1 LRHLWLVLV
10 SLVCIIILINCI
22 ELILLSSLCWSL
34 LWCSYW
40 CSSYR
45 CVSWVNIRIWSWR
58 IKDFCVLRWRKL
70 WSWSSIYFIMILN
83 YRIISSS
90 IFNLT
95 VLTWLLSEIIRI
107 LEATTILL
115 ELNDIMIHKLSY
127 LLFLL
132 RIIFLLLLWTMALV
146 FNIMIV

>member
-22 ELILLSSLCWSL
+22 ELILLSSLCGSL

-45 CVSWVNIRIWSWR
+45 CVSWVYIRIWSWR
-58 IKDFCVLRWRKL
+58 IKDFGGLRWRKL
-70 WSWSSIYFIMILN
+70 WSRSSVHFSMFFN
-83 YRIISSS
+83 YRIISIS

-107 LEATTILL
+107 LKATTILL

-132 RIIFLLLLWTMALV
+132 RIIFLLLLRTMALV